1 MIADRRQVGR
11 GSKLSGIGTA
21 MNRED
26 VKLYGV
32 PGLAPLLL

>member
-1 MIADRRQVGR
+1 MIADRLLVGR

-26 VKLYGV
+26 AELYGV